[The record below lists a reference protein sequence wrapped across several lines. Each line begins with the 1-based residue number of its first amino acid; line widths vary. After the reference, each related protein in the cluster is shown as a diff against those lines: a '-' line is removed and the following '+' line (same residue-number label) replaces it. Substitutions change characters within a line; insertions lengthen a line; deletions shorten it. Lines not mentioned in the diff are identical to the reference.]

1 MTLILLEPHYSD
13 FFDAPPK
20 VEKGR
25 NTHRSGASAPS
36 KVRFHD
42 EVKFKTIKA
51 REGKGLARS
60 IMQLLDDAPDDD
72 EDSFEVESEDDD
84 DDDDQWDDTQ
94 GPSVTENSDA
104 ELSNDD
110 EGSQSD
116 DEKTPEGGFTLSN
129 GHQTIQRLQDDLL
142 ADEDEPDDGTLYFYR
157 ISICLCPAI
166 RFIHP

>member
-1 MTLILLEPHYSD
+1 MRGGS
-13 FFDAPPK
+13 A
-20 VEKGR
+20 
-25 NTHRSGASAPS
+25 HRSGASAAS

-72 EDSFEVESEDDD
+72 DDSFEVESEEEEE
-84 DDDDQWDDTQ
+84 DQWGDTQ
-94 GPSVTENSDA
+94 DHSVNENSDA
-104 ELSNDD
+104 ELSSDD
-110 EGSQSD
+110 EGSQTD
-116 DEKTPEGGFTLSN
+116 NDESPEGGFTLSN

-157 ISICLCPAI
+157 ISICLCLAI
-166 RFIHP
+166 RFIHT

>member
-1 MTLILLEPHYSD
+1 L
-13 FFDAPPK
+13 
-20 VEKGR
+20 
-25 NTHRSGASAPS
+25 

-72 EDSFEVESEDDD
+72 DDSFEVESEEEEE
-84 DDDDQWDDTQ
+84 DQWGDTQ
-94 GPSVTENSDA
+94 NHSVNENSDA
-104 ELSNDD
+104 ELSSGD

-116 DEKTPEGGFTLSN
+116 DDESPEGGFTLSN

-142 ADEDEPDDGTLYFYR
+142 ADEDEPDDGALYFYR
-157 ISICLCPAI
+157 FSICLCLAI
-166 RFIHP
+166 RFIHT